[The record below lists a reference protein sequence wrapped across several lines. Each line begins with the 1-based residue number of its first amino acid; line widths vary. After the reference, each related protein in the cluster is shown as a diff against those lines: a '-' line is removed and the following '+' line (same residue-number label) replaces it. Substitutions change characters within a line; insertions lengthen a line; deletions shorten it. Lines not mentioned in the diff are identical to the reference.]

1 MHFLSKPRAALLC
14 FISLALHITPA
25 LSADLGQY
33 GATFAI
39 AEQDG
44 ETQLKSAVQ
53 QKLAN
58 GGQERLVSDA
68 QRRTVQYYTDLPPLK
83 NITAAKESK
92 VRLVDLTIR
101 TPQNVV
107 DEKGKVIV
115 PAGTPINPLAVRPLT
130 KKVFFIDA
138 RDPRQLDL
146 VKQRASDRDKVI
158 LTAGNLFK
166 TQDYLKREVFI
177 DQNPIGVMAT
187 RMKVTHAPSI
197 ASQQGTNL
205 RIEEIAP

>member
-1 MHFLSKPRAALLC
+1 MLSLSKPKATLLC
-14 FISLALHITPA
+14 FIALALHITPA

-44 ETQLKSAVQ
+44 EAQLKNAVQ
-53 QKLAN
+53 HKLAN

-83 NITAAKESK
+83 NVTAAKESK

-166 TQDYLKREVFI
+166 AQDYLKREIFI
-177 DQNPIGVMAT
+177 DQNPIGVMAA

-197 ASQQGTNL
+197 ASQQGTSL
-205 RIEEIAP
+205 RIEEIAQ